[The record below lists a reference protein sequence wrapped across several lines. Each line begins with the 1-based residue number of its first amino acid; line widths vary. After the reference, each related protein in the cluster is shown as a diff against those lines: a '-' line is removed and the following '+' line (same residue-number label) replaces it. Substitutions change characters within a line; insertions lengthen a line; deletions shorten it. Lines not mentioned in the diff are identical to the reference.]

1 MAKNSSLATY
11 KARGSAG
18 PLTFANWK
26 GIGYFKQKATQVA
39 NPNTDGQINARAR
52 LALMVALFADFGNAV
67 QVGFK
72 EMAVKMSAYNA
83 FVKYNIN
90 SALTYVSLGVYTTNW
105 STILFSKGTLG
116 DTAILTSAASAG
128 TNNVTL
134 TYNSA
139 NEFFAQ
145 SATDLAK
152 VVCINQTNEVI
163 SVVLNDG
170 ATRADG
176 TIVFAPE
183 GGITLADSLDVYLF
197 FVKADNSKVSTSVHV
212 NIVAG
217 A

>member
-1 MAKNSSLATY
+1 MAKNDSLATY

-26 GIGYFKQKATQVA
+26 GIGYFKQKATTVS
-39 NPNTDGQINARAR
+39 NPNTDGQVNARAR

-67 QVGFK
+67 QTGFK

-116 DTAILTSAASAG
+116 DTPILTGAGSAG
-128 TNNVTL
+128 TNNITL
-134 TYNSA
+134 TYDTA
-139 NEFFAQ
+139 NAFYAQ
-145 SATDLAK
+145 SSTDLAK
-152 VVCINQTNEVI
+152 VVCVNQTNEVI
-163 SVVLNDG
+163 SIVLNDG

-183 GGITLADSLDVYLF
+183 GGINLADSFDVYLF
-197 FVKADNSKVSTSVHV
+197 FVKADNSKVSNSVHM